1 MIAKCQQMQRRLR
14 GGRGLGVTWFGGPM
28 GGVIRRLWGHRSA
41 GKEFGNRVMDL
52 FLEGRARSYGS
63 GAVED
68 ADASERYL
76 FLALRAIYRLAS
88 QGTLRRGQGRW

>member
-1 MIAKCQQMQRRLR
+1 
-14 GGRGLGVTWFGGPM
+14 M

-41 GKEFGNRVMDL
+41 GKERGGRVMDL
-52 FLEGRARSYGS
+52 FLEGRARSHGS
-63 GAVED
+63 RAAED

-88 QGTLRRGQGRW
+88 RGTLRRGQGRW